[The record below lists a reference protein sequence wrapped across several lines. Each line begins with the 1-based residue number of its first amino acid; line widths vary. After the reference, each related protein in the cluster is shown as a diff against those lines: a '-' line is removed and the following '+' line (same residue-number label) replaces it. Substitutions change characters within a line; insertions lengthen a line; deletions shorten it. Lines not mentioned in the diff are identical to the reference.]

1 MNTISIFPENGG
13 LGFNIRYDYKNI
25 IIPGYQFSEFK
36 ENLVEILTE
45 DYGCS
50 LQQIEKIKNI
60 IKDNKTDI
68 IY

>member
-25 IIPGYQFSEFK
+25 IIPGYQFSEF
-36 ENLVEILTE
+36 NEILIEILVE

-50 LQQIEKIKNI
+50 ERQIEKIKESV
-60 IKDNKTDI
+60 KENKSDI